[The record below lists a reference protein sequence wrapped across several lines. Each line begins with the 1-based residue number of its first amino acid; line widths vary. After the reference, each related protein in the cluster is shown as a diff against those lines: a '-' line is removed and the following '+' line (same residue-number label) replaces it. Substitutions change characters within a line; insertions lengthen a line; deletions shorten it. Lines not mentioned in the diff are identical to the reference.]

1 MRIPFIPTS
10 RYTEEELLD
19 RSSEFY
25 RLMSGRRSIRM
36 FSDESIP
43 DAAIRLCVQ
52 TAGTAP
58 SGANSQP
65 WTFVIVKNKRIKTQI
80 RLAAEKVEYSFYR
93 ERAPKDW
100 KAALQILGTDY
111 RKPFLEKAPYLI
123 VIFVQKYGLSPNGGR
138 IKHYYPQKSVGIATG
153 FLLAALHRLGFSA
166 LTYTP
171 SPMSFLNNILKRPE
185 NETPYLILVVGYAAR
200 DATVPEIERKSFEE
214 ICITM

>member
-1 MRIPFIPTS
+1 MHIPFTPIG
-10 RYTEEELLD
+10 RYSKQELLS

-25 RLMSGRRSIRM
+25 RLMSGRRSIRK

-43 DAAIRLCVQ
+43 DAVIRFCVQ

-65 WTFVIVKNKRIKTQI
+65 WKFVIVKSREVKREI
-80 RLAAEKVEYSFYR
+80 RLAAEKVEHSFYR
-93 ERAPKDW
+93 ERASKDW
-100 KAALQILGTDY
+100 KDALQVLGTDY
-111 RKPFLEKAPYLI
+111 RKPFLERAPFLI
-123 VIFVQKYGLSPNGGR
+123 VIFVQKYGLSSSGVK

-153 FLLAALHRLGFSA
+153 FLITALHRLGISV

-171 SPMSFLNNILKRPE
+171 SPMNFLNSILKRPE

-200 DATVPEIERKSFEE
+200 DATVPDIGRKSFED
-214 ICITM
+214 ICVTM